1 VGENM
6 QLTQRKYQCIL
17 NALES
22 KIYGTFE
29 IKHLVSLTGYK
40 QNVVLE
46 AIKRLREEGKI
57 VPHTKTDTETI
68 YIKAE
73 DKPKKRDMR
82 FDELTKRAREVAG
95 DLGFTSTTIAKILDL
110 SQKEGDKWFREAIQR
125 GILVN
130 SVGPWARFKEEEIL
144 T

>member
-1 VGENM
+1 MSENK

-40 QNVVLE
+40 QNIVRE
-46 AIKRLREEGKI
+46 AIKRLKEEGKI
-57 VPHTKTDTETI
+57 VPHTKTDKETI

-73 DKPKKRDMR
+73 EKTKERDIR
-82 FDELTKRAREVAG
+82 FDELTKRAKEVAG
-95 DLGFTSTTIAKILDL
+95 DLGFTAVTIAKVLKL
-110 SQKEGDKWFREAIQR
+110 SQKEGDKWFREALQK

-130 SVGPWARFKEEEIL
+130 SAGPWARFKEQEIL

>member
-1 VGENM
+1 M

-40 QNVVLE
+40 QNVVRE

-57 VPHTKTDTETI
+57 VPHTKTDIETI

-73 DKPKKRDMR
+73 EKPKKRDMR

-110 SQKEGDKWFREAIQR
+110 SQKEGDKWFREALQR

-130 SVGPWARFKEEEIL
+130 SAGPWAKFKEQEIL